1 MHRLLRIA
9 SVLCILTAVT
19 LILNLVDI
27 LDLPSIAVRLCGAGC
42 MISLFLMVYS
52 RVWLIRYTRK
62 RKNNNGV

>member
-1 MHRLLRIA
+1 MRRLLRIA

-27 LDLPSIAVRLCGAGC
+27 LDLPSIAVRLCGTGC
-42 MISLFLMVYS
+42 MISLFMMVYS

-62 RKNNNGV
+62 RKKNNGV

>member
-1 MHRLLRIA
+1 MRRLLRIA
-9 SVLCILTAVT
+9 SELCILTTVT

-52 RVWLIRYTRK
+52 RVRLIRYTRK
-62 RKNNNGV
+62 RKRTA